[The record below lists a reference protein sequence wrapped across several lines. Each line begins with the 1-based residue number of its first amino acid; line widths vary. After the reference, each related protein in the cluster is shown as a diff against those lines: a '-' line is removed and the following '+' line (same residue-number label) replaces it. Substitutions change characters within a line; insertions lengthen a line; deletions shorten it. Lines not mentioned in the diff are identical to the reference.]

1 MIEKLRDRY
10 LSMYDGIREFYALH
24 RTSPNWKDFKS
35 ESGMRLRQKIKM
47 TLQVVAIVLE
57 SVRYYTRLPDHALD
71 VII

>member
-1 MIEKLRDRY
+1 
-10 LSMYDGIREFYALH
+10 
-24 RTSPNWKDFKS
+24 
-35 ESGMRLRQKIKM
+35 MRLRQKIKM